1 MRKLILIVDDEF
13 IILES
18 LRIQLERFLPDE
30 IEIETAHSGSEAA
43 EVLEDI
49 AEKGHQLLL
58 VISDHNLGDIKGTE
72 VLLRV
77 KQLFPKT
84 PRILLSGQAGT
95 DKEMETYTNEKN
107 LDLYITKPWEIEE
120 LKSRIENFTGSGK

>member
-1 MRKLILIVDDEF
+1 
-13 IILES
+13 
-18 LRIQLERFLPDE
+18 
-30 IEIETAHSGSEAA
+30 
-43 EVLEDI
+43 
-49 AEKGHQLLL
+49 L